1 MIVLFF
7 AFILLLAIGL
17 PISLAMIGSSLL
29 VIGWDGTPLSVVAQ
43 RVVTGVQSFPLLAV
57 PLFTLA
63 GSLMNDSGI
72 SERLFGFTR
81 TFVGQVRGG
90 LAHTAIVGECL
101 LSGISGSSVADC
113 AVMSRVFVPQ
123 LTNAGY
129 GSGLSAA
136 LVAASATLGPI
147 IPPSI
152 LMVVYAWQANISLG
166 SLFWAGVLP
175 GGVMALA
182 MMLLTSYYAHQRNF
196 PRDQAFAWSRFKTSF
211 RQAFWALFMP
221 VLVLGGFGMGVCT
234 ATEIAGIAAAYSLI
248 IGMFVYRTLSWSQIP
263 KILLQTAKETA
274 VILLIVAAASPFS
287 WFLGVEQ
294 APQLVLHLIT
304 HATDKPWVVLLLL
317 NVLLLVLG
325 CFMETIAIMIIL
337 VPILIPVLS
346 QYHIDLTHFGI
357 VLLINLTI
365 GQLTPPVGVLL
376 FVSSSITKVP
386 FGAIVRE
393 VLPYTVVLVVA
404 LMVLTYVPWVSL
416 WLPTVIYR

>member
-1 MIVLFF
+1 MIALFII
-7 AFILLLAIGL
+7 FILLLAIGL
-17 PISLAMIGSSLL
+17 PISLAMLGSSLL

-43 RVVTGVQSFPLLAV
+43 RVVTGVQSFPLLAI

-81 TFVGQVRGG
+81 TFVGHIRGG
-90 LAHTAIVGECL
+90 LAHTAIVGECF

-113 AVMSRVFVPQ
+113 AIMSRVFVPA
-123 LTNAGY
+123 LTKAGY

-152 LMVVYAWQANISLG
+152 LMVIYAWQANISLG
-166 SLFWAGVLP
+166 SLFWAGLLP
-175 GGVMALA
+175 GLVMALA
-182 MMLLTSYYAHQRNF
+182 MMLLTAYYAHKRHL
-196 PRDQAFAWSRFKTSF
+196 PKDQPFAWSRFKTAF
-211 RQAFWALFMP
+211 REAVWALFMP
-221 VLVLGGFGMGVCT
+221 VLVLGGFGMGVFT

-248 IGMFVYRTLSWSQIP
+248 VGMFVYRTLTWPQIP
-263 KILLQTAKETA
+263 KMLLQTAKETA

-294 APQLVLHLIT
+294 APQLVLEAIKHT
-304 HATDKPWVVLLLL
+304 TDQPWVVLLLL
-317 NVLLLVLG
+317 NILMLILG

-337 VPILIPVLS
+337 VPILIPVLGL
-346 QYHIDLTHFGI
+346 YHIDLTHFGI

-386 FGAIVRE
+386 FGRIARE
-393 VLPYTVVLVVA
+393 VLPYIAVLVVA

-416 WLPTVIYR
+416 WLPAVIYH